1 MKKVLSFILIF
12 FILLSTSS
20 CEFLNKFQKNIE
32 LTESNFL
39 DYFSYDVK
47 STYSSSSFKDGEIS
61 VNFYPLRSLEAQDVS
76 IEIGITASNEAQG
89 KAWIYTTDPYYSK
102 EVTKS
107 KKIPYNGEFCITF
120 SSDTNTEISWST
132 GFNISNYI
140 DVVIVSASGKI
151 ILK

>member
-20 CEFLNKFQKNIE
+20 CEFLNKFQKTIE
-32 LTESNFL
+32 LTEYNFL

-47 STYSSSSFKDGEIS
+47 STYSSSSYKDGEIS
-61 VNFYPLRSLEAQDVS
+61 VNFYPLRSLEAQNVS
-76 IEIGITASNEAQG
+76 IEIGITASDEAKE
-89 KAWIYTTDPYYSK
+89 KAWIYTVNPYYSEK
-102 EVTKS
+102 IIKS
-107 KKIPYNGEFCITF
+107 KKIPYNGEFCLVF
-120 SSDTNTEISWST
+120 SSDTNTRISWST